1 MRLFRRNCVILI
13 SYIRLKLNK
22 LMGKNILFQKWVLV
36 SPSATIEVNDT
47 GILKLERGIKML
59 DRVVISVRD
68 NASLQVG
75 RGVFINRNT
84 IIVARESIRI
94 SDGVTIGPNVCIYDH
109 DHDAKNRGGV
119 CFR

>member
-1 MRLFRRNCVILI
+1 MRSFRRNYIILT
-13 SYIRLKLNK
+13 SYIRLKFNK
-22 LMGKNILFQKWVLV
+22 LMGKNILFQKWVSI
-36 SPSATIEVNDT
+36 SPSATIEVSGT
-47 GILKLERGIKML
+47 GILRLERGIKMR

-75 RGVFINRNT
+75 CGVFINRNT

-94 SDGVTIGPNVCIYDH
+94 AEGVTIGPNVCIYDH
-109 DHDAKNRGGV
+109 DHDARNRGGV